1 MYLKD
6 TFHSYSENLPV
17 NVALNDSQ
25 RGAFNLRLPARSW
38 HTVVYK

>member
-1 MYLKD
+1 MYIIL
-6 TFHSYSENLPV
+6 FSHSNSENLPV

-25 RGAFNLRLPARSW
+25 RGAFSLRLPARSW